1 MEVTSTEVQNNFGT
15 YLKLTQVE
23 DVYIT
28 RNGKRIAVLR
38 RWEEPRTET
47 LKAAEGAAA
56 YGTDRPRMTVEEFR
70 KLSEA
75 SDARYEYI
83 DGEVYLLAS
92 PSWAHQRIVLEIAH
106 CIQDWARGR
115 KCQPVTAP
123 FDVTL
128 FKEDKENIVQPDIV
142 VVCDSENIDDRGRY
156 TGVPSL
162 VVEVLSESTRS
173 KDMFQ
178 KMHVY
183 MAGGVGEY
191 WLVNPGNREVYI
203 YRFADGEIADYRV
216 FKGTETAGS
225 EILAQ
230 LKIPLKQVF
239 AAFA

>member
-15 YLKLTQVE
+15 YLKLAQVE
-23 DVYIT
+23 EVYIT
-28 RNGKRIAVLR
+28 RNGKRIAVLSY
-38 RWEEPRTET
+38 WEEPRAET

-56 YGTDRPRMTVEEFR
+56 YGTNHQRMTVEEFR

-92 PSWAHQRIVLEIAH
+92 PTWEHQRIIGELFSTIHA
-106 CIQDWARGR
+106 WSRGKR
-115 KCQPVTAP
+115 CKPVTAP

-128 FKEDKENIVQPDIV
+128 FGDEKEHIVQPDIV
-142 VVCDSENIDDRGRY
+142 VVCDPENIDDRGRY

-173 KDMFQ
+173 KDMF
-178 KMHVY
+178 KKTHVY

-191 WLVNPGNREVYI
+191 WLVNPDNREIYI
-203 YRFADGEIADYRV
+203 YRFEAGEIADYRV
-216 FKGTETAGS
+216 FKGAETAESRVLQG
-225 EILAQ
+225 LA
-230 LKIPLKQVF
+230 IPLEEIF
-239 AAFA
+239 AA